1 MAHEEH
7 IPEDMWLLR
16 GLVAVFLLKCL
27 KQTDFFDRLKISKE
41 EEELL
46 ENSSNGNHSGLTSN
60 EVFIGKVLFRLINVR
75 NIFFSNFS
83 LLFLLPNNSF
93 NSVTFY
99 YQNCS
104 DLSLLNELF

>member
-46 ENSSNGNHSGLTSN
+46 ENSTNGNHSGLTSN

-75 NIFFSNFS
+75 NFFFLTFPSCFYFPIILS
-83 LLFLLPNNSF
+83 IIKLKHFILFLI
-93 NSVTFY
+93 
-99 YQNCS
+99 
-104 DLSLLNELF
+104 

>member
-7 IPEDMWLLR
+7 ITEDMWLLR

-27 KQTDFFDRLKISKE
+27 KKTDFFDRLKISNA

-46 ENSSNGNHSGLTSN
+46 ENSTNGNHSGLTPN

-75 NIFFSNFS
+75 NIFFLTCSCRFLRYIPIICSNW
-83 LLFLLPNNSF
+83 LYNSS
-93 NSVTFY
+93 NIL
-99 YQNCS
+99 
-104 DLSLLNELF
+104 DL

>member
-27 KQTDFFDRLKISKE
+27 KQTDFFDRLKTSNK

-46 ENSSNGNHSGLTSN
+46 ENSTNGNHSGLTPN

-75 NIFFSNFS
+75 NIFFFFFS
-83 LLFLLPNNSF
+83 FLFLHPNIF
-93 NSVTFY
+93 F
-99 YQNCS
+99 QF
-104 DLSLLNELF
+104 EF

>member
-27 KQTDFFDRLKISKE
+27 KQTDFFDRLKTSNK

-46 ENSSNGNHSGLTSN
+46 ENSTNGNHSGLTPN

-75 NIFFSNFS
+75 NLLFSNFS
-83 LLFLLPNNSF
+83 FLFLH
-93 NSVTFY
+93 
-99 YQNCS
+99 
-104 DLSLLNELF
+104 LNIFFQFEF